1 VEQSNFFL
9 SSPNLSYVIKA
20 GRTMPEATMN
30 KTDYNGTQTTYRV
43 AIALNNIG
51 VDLLEKGCFS
61 QACDTHKD
69 AVGVIMEAHKVA
81 EHVHPMIIAFH
92 RNDLSNLVLIKDC
105 LHAALTRVCISRD
118 PSRETHPNSRI
129 NAISDKNVAQTLEKM
144 GQVFNR
150 SASQPSTTFTYSPV
164 KIDSGKSISDG
175 LLQFSLDFETSV
187 ILFNFAIAH
196 LCLAETVEDSKSAE
210 THMQI
215 ALQLLCYANDIA
227 AVKCYGGEHL
237 EALNLTDPFHLYR
250 LLLLMAMILQNTV
263 RLFCVLGMDD
273 RAGEAAQRFFD
284 LESVALQHREVL
296 RLYITSAS
304 AAA

>member
-1 VEQSNFFL
+1 
-9 SSPNLSYVIKA
+9 
-20 GRTMPEATMN
+20 
-30 KTDYNGTQTTYRV
+30 
-43 AIALNNIG
+43 
-51 VDLLEKGCFS
+51 
-61 QACDTHKD
+61 
-69 AVGVIMEAHKVA
+69 
-81 EHVHPMIIAFH
+81 MIIAFH

-144 GQVFNR
+144 GQVCNR

-237 EALNLTDPFHLYR
+237 EALNPTDPFHLYR